1 LKARAKDVKDPAE
14 LQKLYKE
21 MGAKMPKIKVTIA
34 QVADHVDHVR
44 KVAGVDHVGL
54 GGDYDGNDAWP
65 EGLEDVSTYPNLFAE
80 LIRRGWSDADLVKLA
95 QGNVLRAMAQA
106 ETVAKRLQLSR
117 PPSVATVE
125 SLDGPKAAPA
135 Q

>member
-1 LKARAKDVKDPAE
+1 V
-14 LQKLYKE
+14 
-21 MGAKMPKIKVTIA
+21 
-34 QVADHVDHVR
+34 
-44 KVAGVDHVGL
+44 
-54 GGDYDGNDAWP
+54 
-65 EGLEDVSTYPNLFAE
+65 
-80 LIRRGWSDADLVKLA
+80 
-95 QGNVLRAMAQA
+95 MAQA